1 MSFWKSEKG
10 QGAFEY
16 ILLLAGVLLIV
27 VLVIFLLRSNLFGGA
42 AKSVNET
49 QSQFIKETSLENCK
63 DPNTGKLD
71 LTREGCTVGG
81 LAEPAPAQ
89 PENP

>member
-1 MSFWKSEKG
+1 MSFWKNEKG

-49 QSQFIKETSLENCK
+49 QSQFNQETNLDNCK
-63 DPNTGKLD
+63 DPVTGKLN
-71 LTREGCTVGG
+71 LSIEGCDIG
-81 LAEPAPAQ
+81 
-89 PENP
+89 

>member
-49 QSQFIKETSLENCK
+49 QSQFAQETDLSKCK
-63 DPNTGKLD
+63 DPVTGKLN
-71 LTREGCTVGG
+71 LSIEGCDVG
-81 LAEPAPAQ
+81 Q
-89 PENP
+89 

>member
-42 AKSVNET
+42 AQNINQT
-49 QSQFIKETSLENCK
+49 QSQFNQETTIPAECKEVDGRIN
-63 DPNTGKLD
+63 
-71 LTREGCTVGG
+71 LTKEGCN
-81 LAEPAPAQ
+81 LAG
-89 PENP
+89 